1 MGFRWSDQIQALN
14 VSEIRHR
21 MIQYRIRLGD
31 KSMLD
36 VKSIERPAPPLLAY
50 YFLVSLLSGPLIIVA
65 FPPLFFRYHTLRY
78 KFDNE
83 GVSASWGFL
92 FKKEVHL
99 TYRRIQDIHLSKNF
113 VQRWMGLATVK
124 LQTASGSATP
134 ELSIEG
140 VLEAEALR
148 DALYL
153 KMRGGVEEEDTGMGS
168 GLEVPQPDEALLLLH
183 EIRDLIRGMAQGR
196 SNP

>member
-1 MGFRWSDQIQALN
+1 
-14 VSEIRHR
+14 
-21 MIQYRIRLGD
+21 
-31 KSMLD
+31 MLD